1 MTDTNTNTTTIAGVR
16 SPSRLGRGA
25 GLNLER
31 ACLFDQAEAGHR
43 LREHLG
49 AVWKEEDVR
58 RAGYD
63 ALARAYGG
71 TINITSDRSGLP
83 RRAKVYTGDYMASL
97 TAWAATMMGLEKV
110 RKTGRGQVINLA
122 QFMGLMGNCMP
133 LFTGQ
138 GATYRHTG
146 NRAPGFEPYDTF
158 KRKDGWVFV
167 GALAGARSR

>member
-1 MTDTNTNTTTIAGVR
+1 VTDTNTNTTTIAGVR

-25 GLNLER
+25 GRNLER

-110 RKTGRGQVINLA
+110 RKAGRGQVINLA
-122 QFMGLMGNCMP
+122 QFDVVAG
-133 LFTGQ
+133 THGQ
-138 GATYRHTG
+138 LHAALQG
-146 NRAPGFEPYDTF
+146 PGSDVQAHRQP
-158 KRKDGWVFV
+158 G
-167 GALAGARSR
+167 SRLRTLRYLQA